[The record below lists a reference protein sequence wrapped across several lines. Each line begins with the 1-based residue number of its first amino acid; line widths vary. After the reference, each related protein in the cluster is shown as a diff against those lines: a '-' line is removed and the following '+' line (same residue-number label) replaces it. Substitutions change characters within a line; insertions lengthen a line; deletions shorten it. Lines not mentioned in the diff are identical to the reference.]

1 MCEVGFGEY
10 VIPDSCVCVALRRGR
25 CRNMSPHLKPRPLH
39 KSLLLE
45 RSFPHSFLGTWIFT
59 MLPIC
64 LSNSISNELHQ
75 AKTDRLLLLMKL
87 VSEFG
92 QNKEGETGI
101 QTFRD
106 FMVGVSIAV
115 ISVGD
120 HFPYM
125 FLKTGKLGSLLT
137 R

>member
-1 MCEVGFGEY
+1 
-10 VIPDSCVCVALRRGR
+10 
-25 CRNMSPHLKPRPLH
+25 
-39 KSLLLE
+39 
-45 RSFPHSFLGTWIFT
+45 

-64 LSNSISNELHQ
+64 LSNSISNEFHQ
-75 AKTDRLLLLMKL
+75 AKTDRLLLSMKL
-87 VSEFG
+87 ILEFG

-106 FMVGVSIAV
+106 FMVGVPIAV

>member
-1 MCEVGFGEY
+1 
-10 VIPDSCVCVALRRGR
+10 
-25 CRNMSPHLKPRPLH
+25 
-39 KSLLLE
+39 
-45 RSFPHSFLGTWIFT
+45 

-106 FMVGVSIAV
+106 FMVKVPITV

-120 HFPYM
+120 HFCYM
-125 FLKTGKLGSLLT
+125 FIKTGTLGSLLT

>member
-1 MCEVGFGEY
+1 
-10 VIPDSCVCVALRRGR
+10 
-25 CRNMSPHLKPRPLH
+25 
-39 KSLLLE
+39 
-45 RSFPHSFLGTWIFT
+45 

-75 AKTDRLLLLMKL
+75 AKTDQLLLLMNLILK
-87 VSEFG
+87 FG
-92 QNKEGETGI
+92 QNKEVETGI

-106 FMVGVSIAV
+106 FMVGVPIAV

-120 HFPYM
+120 HFSYM
-125 FLKTGKLGSLLT
+125 FIKTGKLGSLLT